1 MDNFKDLR
9 DWLKKVENVGELK
22 TINEEVDWD
31 EELSAIT
38 YMVAKNH
45 GSPALLFEN
54 IKDYPQGYRVLSNIF
69 GSSLR
74 RIGYTLGL
82 PPDLSA
88 LEMIRKTKD
97 IFKNPIPPTI
107 IDKDEAP
114 INENILMGED
124 VDITMFPA
132 PKMWP
137 LDGGRYIGTGDVVIT
152 KVNKLDGIRS
162 HQILFQ
168 KHGFVLTRIAEL

>member
-1 MDNFKDLR
+1 MESFKNLR
-9 DWLKKVENVGELK
+9 DWLKEIEKMGELK

-74 RIGYTLGL
+74 RIGYTGDG
-82 PPDLSA
+82 PP
-88 LEMIRKTKD
+88 
-97 IFKNPIPPTI
+97 PII
-107 IDKDEAP
+107 
-114 INENILMGED
+114 
-124 VDITMFPA
+124 PA
-132 PKMWP
+132 P
-137 LDGGRYIGTGDVVIT
+137 VVREVSKRCIASY
-152 KVNKLDGIRS
+152 KVISG
-162 HQILFQ
+162 Q
-168 KHGFVLTRIAEL
+168 VTPM